1 MKHQEEVRESTLR
14 PGGWMPH
21 ANPSKL
27 RERRYEFASVKP
39 FGLFVVLNRDEGLDE
54 THGPERLAMLFV
66 GGDGHAT
73 FDALYCQNDGTRAP
87 FLVVVE
93 DYGCGG
99 NYDQFGE
106 GRDSR
111 VYRAAL
117 RCPARLATGRKSL
130 HRMVGLS
137 RFRRHNPISAGCIGT
152 RAGSFFV
159 RTPVSGND

>member
-1 MKHQEEVRESTLR
+1 
-14 PGGWMPH
+14 MPH

-106 GRDSR
+106 GGILACIARRCDVRPDWLLVGNRSTAWSGFRDSGAIPDLGGMHR
-111 VYRAAL
+111 HPRRLFL
-117 RCPARLATGRKSL
+117 REDSSVWQRL
-130 HRMVGLS
+130 
-137 RFRRHNPISAGCIGT
+137 NC
-152 RAGSFFV
+152 
-159 RTPVSGND
+159 